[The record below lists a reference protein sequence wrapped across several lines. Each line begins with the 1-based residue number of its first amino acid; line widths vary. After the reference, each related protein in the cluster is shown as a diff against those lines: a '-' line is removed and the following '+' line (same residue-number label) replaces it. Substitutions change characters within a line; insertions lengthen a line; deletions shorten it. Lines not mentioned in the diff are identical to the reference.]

1 MNRKLNLRGSIIEKV
16 ENQIVLDENSIEAE
30 LREEVRFLFNEI
42 KTLSLYEVPDFSTKY
57 DLIFKPELKYLKD
70 SYFLLKNSIYS
81 LLKSNSK
88 AAMNILEN
96 QNFLNFKQCYESTQK
111 NNNFSIDL
119 KLLGDTLKKSKM
131 LVDSIINLQESAAFG
146 DKDHENSELS
156 VE

>member
-1 MNRKLNLRGSIIEKV
+1 MNRKVNLRGSILEKV

-57 DLIFKPELKYLKD
+57 DLIFKPELNYLND
-70 SYFLLKNSIYS
+70 SYFLLKNSVYS

-88 AAMNILEN
+88 AATNILEN
-96 QNFLNFKQCYESTQK
+96 QNFFNFKQSYESTQK

-131 LVDSIINLQESAAFG
+131 LVDSIINLQESTAFG
-146 DKDHENSELS
+146 DKDHEIQNYQ
-156 VE
+156 